1 MKRQDALTSKQVPL
15 IPRPRKARPA
25 DRVHP
30 EPWLGVPMSQARKLG
45 LVMLV
50 VLAAFAAVGVPGC
63 TTTNQRAAQLQGPYE
78 TRQLF
83 AVAPLNNE
91 SGSAHADGVRLADR
105 LSEQFTVAGQI
116 DTVPVNRVL
125 AAMDRIGLS
134 AVTSKSQALQLRQA
148 LGVDGLLVGTVT
160 SYDPYDPPKL
170 GLNVELYLDPKH
182 ASSRFDIR
190 KLSRA
195 ASDRDFRFEGY
206 SANDQPVSTLSSFFD
221 AAAPYIQDAMRRYAV
236 HRGVDYAATSADA
249 RLYRISA
256 DLYADFVA
264 NEICRRLLLAE
275 SQRIVRSD
283 DARRAAQ
290 QNQANENPPPP
301 TFTQASR

>member
-1 MKRQDALTSKQVPL
+1 MKRQDALTSEQVPL
-15 IPRPRKARPA
+15 IRGPRK
-25 DRVHP
+25 VGFV
-30 EPWLGVPMSQARKLG
+30 LL
-45 LVMLV
+45 LL
-50 VLAAFAAVGVPGC
+50 LAALVAVGIPGC
-63 TTTNQRAAQLQGPYE
+63 TSTNQRSAQLQGPYE

-105 LSEQFTVAGQI
+105 LSEQLTVAGQI

-125 AAMDRIGLS
+125 AAMDRIGLP

-160 SYDPYDPPKL
+160 GYDPYDPPKL

-182 ASSRFDIR
+182 ESSRFDIR

-206 SANDQPVSTLSSFFD
+206 AATDQPVSTLSTFFD
-221 AAAPYIQDAMRRYAV
+221 AAAPDIQDAMQRYAV
-236 HRGVDYAATSADA
+236 HRGVDYAATSADT

-264 NEICRRLLLAE
+264 HEVCRRLLIAE
-275 SQRIVRSD
+275 SQRIVRSEQ
-283 DARRAAQ
+283 ARHAAS
-290 QNQANENPPPP
+290 QNRQAPPTTFSQAN
-301 TFTQASR
+301 R